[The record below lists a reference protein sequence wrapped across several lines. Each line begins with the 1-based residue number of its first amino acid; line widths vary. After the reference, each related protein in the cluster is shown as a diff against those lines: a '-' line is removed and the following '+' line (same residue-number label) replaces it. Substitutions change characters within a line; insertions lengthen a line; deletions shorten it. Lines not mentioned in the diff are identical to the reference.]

1 MKQTLKRLTVILLC
15 MMFAVSFASC
25 QNSAGTQNKQTGS
38 DKTRKIIIDTDT
50 GADDASALILAA
62 KTEGIKIMGVTTLVG
77 NTDLDQACKNALMA
91 LEIAGSNAPVFKG
104 ADKSL
109 TGREKVAFSVFGKDG
124 MGEQNLI
131 KPKRKAEKTDAVSFI
146 LETVKENPG
155 EIEII
160 TLGPATNIALAIKKD
175 PDTMKKVKRIWAM
188 GSAGQGPG
196 NASPVAEFNVY
207 GDAEAFDVMT
217 DFGIPVTVI
226 GLDMCGGD
234 AMWTDAQFE
243 KLEKSGDTGA
253 FVTKSFTKIRE
264 FYASNGSEGTVMNCD
279 SLAMMCALY
288 PEFIQESIMTHA
300 SCITDKGE
308 TYAQVIF
315 YKKGFTYDIV
325 KNKFKYN
332 VKLVTKVDSK
342 NYFDNYLDAV
352 K

>member
-1 MKQTLKRLTVILLC
+1 MKKKLRILTVLLLGV
-15 MMFAVSFASC
+15 MITVSFASC
-25 QNSAGTQNKQTGS
+25 GTGFGTSKNQNGS
-38 DKTRKIIIDTDT
+38 GKVRKIIIDTDT

-62 KTEGIKIMGVTTLVG
+62 RTEGIQIMGVTTLVG

-91 LEIAGSNAPVFKG
+91 LEIAGSKAPVFKG
-104 ADKSL
+104 AYKTL
-109 TGREKVAFSVFGKDG
+109 TGRKKVAFSVFGKDG
-124 MGEQNLI
+124 MGEQKLI
-131 KPKRKAEKTDAVSFI
+131 NPKGKAEKTDAVSFI
-146 LETVKENPG
+146 LNTVKKNPG

-160 TLGPATNIALAIKKD
+160 TLGPATNIAKAIRKD
-175 PDTMKKVKRIWAM
+175 PKTMKKVKMIWAM
-188 GSAGQGPG
+188 GSAGQGSG

-207 GDAEAFDVMT
+207 GDVEAFRVMT

-234 AMWTDAQFE
+234 AMWTDSQFE

-253 FVTKSFTKIRE
+253 FVAKSFTKIRE

-288 PEFIQESIMTHA
+288 PEFIQDSIMTHA

-325 KNKFKYN
+325 KNNFTHN
-332 VKLVTKVDSK
+332 VRLVTKVDST
-342 NYFDNYLDAV
+342 NYFNNYLNAV
-352 K
+352 E